1 MLIWFF
7 KEDYFIYE
15 ITSKRQLNIFFICI
29 KYMYNSLK
37 GLCDLVDTIEE
48 EKKKERSKPS
58 VERKNYPSEKKYN
71 EYVKDLY
78 KSKKYKMNNKKKQ
91 K

>member
-1 MLIWFF
+1 
-7 KEDYFIYE
+7 
-15 ITSKRQLNIFFICI
+15 
-29 KYMYNSLK
+29 MYNSKSLIS
-37 GLCDLVDTIEE
+37 LVDTIEE

-78 KSKKYKMNNKKKQ
+78 KSKKYKLNNKKKQ